1 MKKKLL
7 TFIMISIFSL
17 SLAACGQKEKN
28 WNEESE
34 SLGEINMDNTF
45 DSLESEIV
53 PGDEEEIGTTYS
65 EFESEDVSNK
75 EDVSTENEEDE
86 KIYYVNIVKNN
97 ISDDIK
103 INTLTINGKQY
114 TLPVSKE
121 AIEEIKECSYAS
133 AYVDTL
139 EMYFV
144 GSGWGIQSNPD
155 DIMSF
160 DGGKIFFMYDDT
172 EENIIAAKTS
182 DFWIEDDLKLEF
194 AGISIGDTKE
204 SVESLLGEGEQYEDL
219 VFYKNN
225 TGLIAIEYELEWN
238 DGEKYRFVE
247 EIYIFGY

>member
-7 TFIMISIFSL
+7 TFIMVSIFSL
-17 SLAACGQKEKN
+17 SLVACGQKEN
-28 WNEESE
+28 EWNEGVE
-34 SLGEINMDNTF
+34 SLGDINMDNTF

-53 PGDEEEIGTTYS
+53 PDDNEEIGNTYS
-65 EFESEDVSNK
+65 EFKSEDISNK
-75 EDVSTENEEDE
+75 EDE
-86 KIYYVNIVKNN
+86 KIYYVNVVKNN

-103 INTLTINGKQY
+103 INTLTINGKEY

-121 AIEEIKECSYAS
+121 EIEEIKECSYAS

-144 GSGWGIQSNPD
+144 GSGWGVQSDPKN
-155 DIMSF
+155 ILSF
-160 DGGKIFFMYDDT
+160 DGGKIFFMYDDI
-172 EENIIAAKTS
+172 EKNIIAAKTS

-194 AGISIGDTKE
+194 AGISIGDTKK
-204 SVESLLGEGEQYEDL
+204 SVENLLGEGEEYEDL